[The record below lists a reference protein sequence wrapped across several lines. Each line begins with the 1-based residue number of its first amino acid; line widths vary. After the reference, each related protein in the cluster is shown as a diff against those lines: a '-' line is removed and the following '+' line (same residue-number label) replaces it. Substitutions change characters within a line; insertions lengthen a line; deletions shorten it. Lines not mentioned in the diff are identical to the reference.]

1 MADTLRLLTC
11 GSVDNGKSTLIGRL
25 LYDIGQVPDDQIA
38 EARAASFD
46 GVLDYSL
53 FLDGLSVEREQGI
66 TIDVAH
72 RYFPTAN
79 RRFIVADCPGHEQ
92 YTRNM
97 VTGASTADAALLVV
111 DAHKGL
117 RTQTRR
123 HAWLAQWIGVRTV
136 ILVVTKMDLIGY
148 DPSWFGALVEEFG
161 AFADR
166 IGLAGWQAIPVSAS
180 EGVNLIEP
188 GTAMAWFTG
197 PTLLQA
203 IEQLPAS
210 GAERDD
216 APFRLAVQSAVRLA
230 GRRGV
235 AGEIAQG
242 SIAAGA
248 KVRVMPR
255 GTLATVADVLVHG
268 EMVERAQVGQPVTM
282 IFADDIDCTRGDVIA
297 GADHPTP
304 VADQF
309 EAQIVWMAE
318 APMIAGRSYRLRIG
332 TRTVDAR
339 LQAPKYLIDMDTLD
353 HLAAKSLALNE
364 IGICELWTSEPIAF
378 EAYAETPS
386 LGGFILIDRET
397 DATVAS
403 GTISF
408 ALRRSQNIPW
418 QAIDL
423 TREARAAQKHQRARV
438 LWFTGLSGSG
448 KSTIANLV
456 EKRLH
461 ALGKHSALLDGDNVR
476 HGLNRDLG
484 FTEAD
489 RIENIR
495 RVAEV
500 AKLMTDAGLIV
511 LTAFISPFRADRELA
526 RSMVPDGEL
535 IEIFVDTPLAVA
547 EARDTKGL
555 YRKARGGEL
564 SNFTGIDSPYETP
577 ENPDIR
583 IDTGAMTAEAAA
595 AMIVDFVLGES
606 E

>member
-1 MADTLRLLTC
+1 MAETLRLLTC
-11 GSVDNGKSTLIGRL
+11 GSVDDGKSTLIGRL

-53 FLDGLSVEREQGI
+53 LLDGLSVEREQGI

-97 VTGASTADAALLVV
+97 VTGASTADVALLVV

-136 ILVVTKMDLIGY
+136 IVVVTKMDLIGY
-148 DPSWFGALVEEFG
+148 DPSRFGALVQEFG

-210 GAERDD
+210 GAEVDNT
-216 APFRLAVQSAVRLA
+216 PFRLAVQSAARLK
-230 GRRGV
+230 GCRGV

-255 GTLATVADVLVHG
+255 GTLATIAEVLVHG
-268 EMVERAQVGQPVTM
+268 ASVERAQAGQPVTIM
-282 IFADDIDCTRGDVIA
+282 FADDIDCARGDVIA
-297 GADHPTP
+297 IADRPP
-304 VADQF
+304 PIADQF

-318 APMIAGRSYRLRIG
+318 TPMTAGRSYRLRIG
-332 TRTVDAR
+332 TRTVDSR
-339 LQAPKYLIDMDTLD
+339 LQAPKYRIDMDTLD
-353 HLAAKSLALNE
+353 HLAAKTLALNE
-364 IGICELWTSEPIAF
+364 IGVCELWTSEPIAF

-397 DATVAS
+397 DATVAA

-408 ALRRSQNIPW
+408 ALRRSQNSHW
-418 QAIDL
+418 QTIDL

-461 ALGKHSALLDGDNVR
+461 ALGKHTALLDGDNVR

-500 AKLMTDAGLIV
+500 AKLMADAGLIV

-526 RSMVPDGEL
+526 RSMLPDGEL

-555 YRKARGGEL
+555 YRKARAGEL